1 MQICTFFPRA
11 PFPGGNASGCRPHP
25 GKRSHHPLPSCPV
38 TNHLARLGFFVH
50 QKPVESAGQ
59 NRATFIPTVHQRN
72 SIDSTSLPAG
82 TVQTGR
88 TFRILQVRGGQ
99 FSRTYRFHT
108 SARPAH
114 HQHEIRGRR
123 GKSPSPSR
131 VDGRLSLFRR
141 AGFALEG
148 RPRCRRHF
156 VDSRQSTRHFP
167 LVAQSRFSRLFL
179 LFLPGKLMK
188 FAH

>member
-1 MQICTFFPRA
+1 MTARIDNQLQTTTTLQLLFFLPVSSLVRLLFPHANFTFFPRA

-25 GKRSHHPLPSCPV
+25 GKRSHHPLPGYCCPV

-88 TFRILQVRGGQ
+88 TFRVLQVRGDQ
-99 FSRTYRFHT
+99 SRRTHRLH
-108 SARPAH
+108 ARPRPPH
-114 HQHEIRGRR
+114 YQHEIRGRR
-123 GKSPSPSR
+123 GESTSPAWI
-131 VDGRLSLFRR
+131 DDRLSLIV
-141 AGFALEG
+141 
-148 RPRCRRHF
+148 PSCR
-156 VDSRQSTRHFP
+156 TR
-167 LVAQSRFSRLFL
+167 S
-179 LFLPGKLMK
+179 
-188 FAH
+188 